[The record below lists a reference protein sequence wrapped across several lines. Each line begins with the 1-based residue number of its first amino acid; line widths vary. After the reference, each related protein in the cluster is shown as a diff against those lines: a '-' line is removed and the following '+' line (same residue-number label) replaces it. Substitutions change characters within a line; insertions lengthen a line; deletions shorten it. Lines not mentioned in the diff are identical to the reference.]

1 MKHWMVVVAV
11 ASMIGFGCGASAE
24 DMAGSV
30 RKANINKEE
39 PKKPLVNGAI
49 DLKDRPKYG
58 GKGPLGGKGD
68 GSGGDPGGDSCADGY
83 VPCGTGP
90 CCHAATERCGDGHC
104 HAREGASGGGSAGD
118 LPETQTP
125 DSGGGNGGIR

>member
-1 MKHWMVVVAV
+1 MVVVAV
-11 ASMIGFGCGASAE
+11 ASMIGLGCGASAE

-30 RKANINKEE
+30 RKAKVRDVGVNKDG
-39 PKKPLVNGAI
+39 PTAKI
-49 DLKDRPKYG
+49 TDRQVKLDGVGKVSG
-58 GKGPLGGKGD
+58 GPIVPKGD

-90 CCHAATERCGDGHC
+90 CCHAATERCGDGSC
-104 HAREGASGGGSAGD
+104 HPREGGGGGD
-118 LPETQTP
+118 SGDQPETQTP